1 MDIKRIFQAANP
13 LSVRDRENPT
23 PVEKAIKADSATDR
37 DANGQMPGKE
47 DQSHQEPPTE
57 EEFQEA
63 IEHLKKLESV
73 TKNGWSVQADVQNDK
88 KFVLILDQS
97 RKVIRRIPELELK
110 SLLQAQKSHKD
121 QKDQKGQLIRR
132 TA

>member
-1 MDIKRIFQAANP
+1 MDIKKIFQAANP
-13 LSVRDRENPT
+13 LSLRDRESATPT
-23 PVEKAIKADSATDR
+23 EKAIKADSATDR

-47 DQSHQEPPTE
+47 DHSQQEPPTE

-63 IEHLKKLESV
+63 LEHLKKMESV
-73 TKNGWSVQADVQNDK
+73 TRNGWSVQADVQNEK
-88 KFVLILDQS
+88 KFILILDQS
-97 RKVIRRIPELELK
+97 GKVIRRIPELELK
-110 SLLQAQKSHKD
+110 SLLQFQKS